1 MLLQYAASSVFAV
14 GRVTPNGVNLLG
26 TAFLVAKNK
35 LATTKHVTGGSDSNL
50 VIIIPKIQSLYDY
63 QDTTDSKVSF
73 INVKISEIDPF
84 KDICILTMEHKG
96 EISPPYAL
104 SSTDSI
110 HPGSPV
116 VTFGFPHADHG
127 RLVLT
132 QQDTNVGA
140 KVLIESSGIKSKH
153 IVLNTLAR
161 PGQSGGP
168 VFNPSN
174 MSVVGMLVG
183 AYIPQGGSGVII
195 AGIDPASLHQ
205 TTHVISAEYIKEML

>member
-96 EISPPYAL
+96 EISPPYVL
-104 SSTDSI
+104 SSTDNI

-174 MSVVGMLVG
+174 MSVVGMLIG